1 MNDVTRTKD
10 ELFRERS
17 IISVPS
23 LSATL
28 RSLEPGDYVHC
39 GTNWSYATIR
49 QTASNHGVSIQTKR
63 TSKGITVLRPFDFP
77 EEL

>member
-1 MNDVTRTKD
+1 MSDSQLPK
-10 ELFRERS
+10 EKLFRERA
-17 IISVPS
+17 IISAPS

-49 QTASNHGVSIQTKR
+49 QTASNHGISIQTKR

-77 EEL
+77 EET